1 MDEKELRQLA
11 LDVAE
16 NKVFGTFHLREHEQ
30 GLVGNI
36 FMPILFMDEKQHKDM
51 KEKDIFHIYEYN
63 TEAGPRSVNGC
74 PIFFSMRMISKK
86 DWIQC
91 VKYIEQ
97 YRARKESFLN
107 KTEEK
112 TKEPEEKTLF
122 EEEKND

>member
-1 MDEKELRQLA
+1 MDEKALRQLA

-36 FMPILFMDEKQHKDM
+36 FMPILFMDDKQCENM
-51 KEKDIFHIYEYN
+51 KKEDIFHLYEYYDK
-63 TEAGPRSVNGC
+63 AGPMSINGR
-74 PIFFSMRMISKK
+74 PIFSSVRMISKK
-86 DWIQC
+86 DWFRC

-97 YRARKESFLN
+97 YKARKDSFLN
-107 KTEEK
+107 KTEDKQE
-112 TKEPEEKTLF
+112 TEEKTLF